1 MQSKVKLY
9 LTSSPCGDYRC
20 GEPDYPGLN
29 PANGLLEELYKD
41 WPEDAKVLLVSAEPE
56 DAEGNYSMMEYFAE
70 KLEAS
75 GLPVGWL
82 DLCDAR
88 TVDDQL
94 PDLPLYDVIIFGGG
108 HVPTA
113 NAFIMEH
120 GFGRLLRDFGGI
132 IMGISAGTM
141 NCAEIVYSIPELDG
155 EAADPGYQRF
165 IPGLGLT
172 DIQVLPHYQAV
183 RWDVL
188 DGLRIIE
195 DIACPD
201 SFGHLFYALP
211 DGSFILQREGRAE
224 VHGPAYRIQDGSITP
239 FGHDGEVTPLG
250 R

>member
-1 MQSKVKLY
+1 MQNKVKLY
-9 LTSSPCGDYRC
+9 LTSSPCGNYRS

-29 PANGLLEELYKD
+29 PANGLLDELYRD
-41 WPEDAKVLLVSAEPE
+41 WPEDAKVLLVSAEPD
-56 DAEGNYSMMEYFAE
+56 DAEGNDGMLDFFAE

-82 DLCDAR
+82 DICDVR
-88 TVDDQL
+88 TILDCVRDMAA
-94 PDLPLYDVIIFGGG
+94 YDVIIFGGG

-113 NAFIMEH
+113 NSFIMLWE
-120 GFGRLLRDFGGI
+120 FDRLLADFGGI

-141 NCAEIVYSIPELDG
+141 NCAETVYAIPEMEG
-155 EAADPGYQRF
+155 EALDPDYERF

-183 RWDVL
+183 RWDIL
-188 DGLRIIE
+188 DGLRVIE

-201 SFGHLFYALP
+201 SMGNLFYALP
-211 DGSFILQREGRAE
+211 DGSFILQRDGLAE

-239 FGHDGEVTPLG
+239 FGHDEEVTPLY
-250 R
+250 